1 MHMSKTKKY
10 SSNEVKDIIDTCYSL
25 KPEHLFMGEL
35 KWKYL
40 VRSALRGKNILLL
53 GPAGQGKTLA
63 VQCLVDAME
72 EVIEEEVTEE
82 RLNVLK
88 TEPSVVIV
96 KIEEIK

>member
-1 MHMSKTKKY
+1 MNKTKQDKIA
-10 SSNEVKDIIDTCYSL
+10 DIKSFLDRSYAI
-25 KPEHLFMGEL
+25 KPEKLFMGEL